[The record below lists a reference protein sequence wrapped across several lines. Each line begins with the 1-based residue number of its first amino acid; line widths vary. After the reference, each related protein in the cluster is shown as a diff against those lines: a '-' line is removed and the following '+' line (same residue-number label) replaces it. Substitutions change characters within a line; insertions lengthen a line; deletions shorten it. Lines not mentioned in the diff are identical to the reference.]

1 MVRFVVDFL
10 EIGDAASVKIAD
22 VELRRT
28 DLNNSFK
35 KMLKRMQPSPMKLVK
50 LPPRPEDLK
59 DNYRVIWDEAF
70 QGSDVP
76 MPPPLI
82 SSRRT

>member
-28 DLNNSFK
+28 DLKNSSK
-35 KMLKRMQPSPMKLVK
+35 KMLKRMQPPPMKLLK

-59 DNYRVIWDEAF
+59 ENYRVIWTRPSKDLMC
-70 QGSDVP
+70 QCRR
-76 MPPPLI
+76 PLI
-82 SSRRT
+82 SSR